1 MDTSKTRSEYT
12 FVIEPHFILII
23 PKCENNEGPR
33 LESSVEL
40 NALPRISQTLAT
52 PMTYTKP
59 VREHVPGMS
68 HGVDLT
74 TSEDE
79 ADHAKGESRASE
91 LSLTI
96 NRTHQKPKPLSF
108 KTMNAIYVFIGGSRA
123 SQASN
128 RTHQKQG
135 SKMVSRSLG

>member
-96 NRTHQKPKPLSF
+96 NRTHQKPARTTETQQTLTTPKETQQKPRKNLARKS
-108 KTMNAIYVFIGGSRA
+108 AQVI
-123 SQASN
+123 
-128 RTHQKQG
+128 
-135 SKMVSRSLG
+135 